1 MDQSR
6 SDRRDPEGTLHT
18 DLPSPNDPVD
28 QSLIFGRNP
37 VIAALQAHRS
47 INKLLI
53 AKGASGQEI
62 SAIIDLARSS
72 GVVYQ
77 FVDRRRLDTLT
88 HGTHQGVVAIGAEHG
103 YVDYDELL
111 STAHRRGEHPFLVM
125 LDGIQDPH
133 NLGSI
138 IRSADVAGAHGVII
152 PRRHAVGITSVV
164 VKASAG
170 AVEYVPVA
178 RVPNLNQTMQNLKSS
193 GLWCIGLEVDGNES
207 FERVDYTGPV
217 VIVVGGEGT
226 GLRPLVRRECDMV
239 VRLPIRGH
247 TGSMNASV
255 AAAILM
261 YEVFRQRSGAQKG

>member
-1 MDQSR
+1 MNESI
-6 SDRRDPEGTLHT
+6 
-18 DLPSPNDPVD
+18 NDPMD
-28 QSLIFGRNP
+28 RSLIFGRNP

-53 AKGASGQEI
+53 AKGASGREI
-62 SAIIDLARSS
+62 STIIDLARSS

-88 HGTHQGVVAIGAEHG
+88 HGTHQGVVAIGAEQA
-103 YVDYDELL
+103 YVDFDELL
-111 STAHRRGEHPFLVM
+111 STTRRRGESPFLIM

-138 IRSADVAGAHGVII
+138 VRSADAAGAHGVII
-152 PRRHAVGITSVV
+152 PRRHAAGITPVV

-170 AVEYVPVA
+170 AVEWVPVA
-178 RVPNLNQTMQNLKSS
+178 RVSNLNQAIQKLKSS

-207 FERVDYTGPV
+207 FDRVDYTGPV

-226 GLRPLVRRECDMV
+226 GLRPLVRRGCDTV
-239 VRLPIRGH
+239 VRLPIGGH
-247 TGSMNASV
+247 TGSMNAAV

-261 YEVFRQRSGAQKG
+261 YEVFRQRQDAQKG

>member
-1 MDQSR
+1 MTQS
-6 SDRRDPEGTLHT
+6 T
-18 DLPSPNDPVD
+18 NDPID

-37 VIAALQAHRS
+37 VIEALRAQRS

-62 SAIIDLARSS
+62 STIIDLARSS

-77 FVDRRRLDTLT
+77 FVDRRRLDGLT
-88 HGTHQGVVAIGAEHG
+88 HGTHQGVVVIAAEHA
-103 YVDYDELL
+103 YVDADELL
-111 STAHRRGEHPFLVM
+111 SAALRRREPPFLVM

-138 IRSADVAGAHGVII
+138 VRSADATGAHGVII
-152 PRRHAVGITSVV
+152 PRRHAVGITPVV

-170 AVEYVPVA
+170 AIEYVPVA
-178 RVPNLNQTMQNLKSS
+178 RVSNLNQSMEKLKSS

-226 GLRPLVRRECDMV
+226 GLRSLVRRGCDTV
-239 VRLPIRGH
+239 VRLPIGGH
-247 TGSMNASV
+247 TGSMNAAV

-261 YEVFRQRSGAQKG
+261 YEVFRQRYDAQKG